1 MTACAVV
8 HDAAGQPFQ
17 LSMTAAA
24 GAGSLASPADTGG
37 HAGVLALIG
46 VGFVAAGIVLVLRGR
61 RRRRPGPGP
70 VGQRRWW
77 RW

>member
-8 HDAAGQPFQ
+8 HDPAGQPFQ
-17 LSMTAAA
+17 LSMTAASD
-24 GAGSLASPADTGG
+24 AGSLASPAGG

-46 VGFVAAGIVLVLRGR
+46 VAFVAAGIVLVLRGR
-61 RRRRPGPGP
+61 RRSRPGPGP
-70 VGQRRWW
+70 VGRRRWW